1 MPVSMDQKLKN
12 LHQTADEMLSGMQAA
27 PMGAQQILRKEQG
40 ERKPRVSSWVRVGA
54 PVFAALVLFSGILL
68 WRSSGNFRTPT
79 STPAVETIAAGESSG
94 EKNYPA
100 RADLPVGSVTLSGG
114 GNVSFMNL
122 FAGNSMSSFPMIQ
135 VNGAYYRMLNEPQ
148 NLSSRALGKAI
159 GQVSRHSSSP
169 QSDSS
174 GISSNTILEGETVYR
189 VQSLDGAAVAAR
201 VNGDLRVF
209 QRVSVNGKGIPEAMS
224 ALLGNA
230 SVSEISLSGAGRV
243 NDSGTIRR
251 LLQILTRRS
260 TFLSGSC
267 SATSQGLYITFD
279 NGVTL
284 QFYVSGS
291 TVMSC
296 GAWSCGEFM
305 EELRQAAR

>member
-1 MPVSMDQKLKN
+1 MPVSMEQKLKN

-27 PMGAQQILRKEQG
+27 PMGAQHILRIEQA
-40 ERKPRVSSWVRVGA
+40 ERKSRFSGWIRIGA

-68 WRSSGNFRTPT
+68 WRSVGGFRTPT
-79 STPAVETIAAGESSG
+79 STPAVETIAAGEISG

-148 NLSSRALGKAI
+148 NLSSRALGKAV

-169 QSDSS
+169 QNDSS

-189 VQSLDGAAVAAR
+189 VQSMDGAAVAAR
-201 VNGDLRVF
+201 VNGDIRVF
-209 QRVSVNGKGIPEAMS
+209 QRVSVNGKGIPETVS
-224 ALLGNA
+224 AILGNG
-230 SVSEISLSGAGRV
+230 SVTEISLSGAGRV
-243 NDSGTIRR
+243 NDAGTIRR
-251 LLQILTRRS
+251 LMQILTRRS

-267 SATSQGLYITFD
+267 SATSQGLYISFD
-279 NGVTL
+279 NGITL